1 MVEKIKKTT
10 LGLAERL
17 GFAAISIADNLRS
30 SYLNTFMLFFCT
42 NVLGC
47 RPGIISTLLSVSTVW
62 DAINDPMIASYAD
75 NHPNRN
81 GDRSRQYLFASIP
94 GGIILVLLF
103 SHLFHNPT
111 ASTIFVFVLFLISS
125 VFTTFHRLPFY
136 AMMILVSPEEEDRI
150 SVSKF
155 HFFGTAIGVA
165 LGSVI
170 MWPLVRLVGGVDAA
184 GNVANPDKGFL
195 AGAVIVAAAIIA
207 LSLYH
212 YFTSKERI
220 RPQKVEKTP
229 MIKAIRI
236 LFKKARFRRNVIL
249 DFLRSTI
256 ITATTGYGL
265 YYATYV
271 LGKPGMLTLLSAV
284 YLFSSM
290 LFLPFVGR
298 IIRKL
303 GIRKSLI
310 VSAVILIAA
319 EVVFV
324 IMPKTLIGGI
334 AVVFA
339 CGVSTSLINVALS
352 LNRARIADEV
362 EEAEGRRVDS
372 MVSNVNGL
380 AVKCGASLIGLVFG
394 WILEFT
400 HYDGSLSVQPDS
412 AVKGIIFIMG
422 WMVIIC
428 CAGLILAAPKE
439 EPAKIAGASAGT
451 EGE

>member
-47 RPGIISTLLSVSTVW
+47 RPGIIATLMSIVTVW

-103 SHLFHNPT
+103 SHLFQNPT
-111 ASTIFVFVLFLISS
+111 ASTVFVFVLYLTLS

-165 LGSVI
+165 LGSVV

-229 MIKAIRI
+229 MIEAIKI

-310 VSAVILIAA
+310 VSAIILIAA

-324 IMPKTLIGGI
+324 IMPKTLTGGI

-339 CGVSTSLINVALS
+339 CGISTSLINVALS

-439 EPAKIAGASAGT
+439 EPAKIAEAAAGT

>member
-47 RPGIISTLLSVSTVW
+47 RPGIISTLMSVVTVW

-103 SHLFHNPT
+103 SHLFHNPV
-111 ASTIFVFVLFLISS
+111 ASTVFVFVLYLMFS

-165 LGSVI
+165 LGSVV

-229 MIKAIRI
+229 MIEAIKI

-339 CGVSTSLINVALS
+339 CGISTSLINVALS

-439 EPAKIAGASAGT
+439 EPAKIAEAAAGT

>member
-1 MVEKIKKTT
+1 MKEKVTKTT
-10 LGLAERL
+10 LSLKERL
-17 GFAAISIADNLRS
+17 GFSAISIADNLRS
-30 SYLNTFMLFFCT
+30 SYLSTFMLFFCT

-47 RPGIISTLLSVSTVW
+47 RPGIIATLMSIVTVW
-62 DAINDPMIASYAD
+62 DAVNDPMIASYAD

-94 GGIILVLLF
+94 LGIVLVLLF
-103 SHLFHNPT
+103 SHLFRNPT
-111 ASTIFVFVLFLISS
+111 ASTIFVFVLYLLFS
-125 VFTTFHRLPFY
+125 VFGTFHRLPFY
-136 AMMILVSPEEEDRI
+136 AMMILVSPEEEDRL

-165 LGSVI
+165 LGSVL

-184 GNVANPDKGFL
+184 GNVLNPDKGFFT
-195 AGAVIVAAAIIA
+195 GAVIVAAIVIA

-212 YFTSKERI
+212 YFTTKERV
-220 RPQKVEKTP
+220 RPQKVEKTS
-229 MIKAIRI
+229 MIEAIKI
-236 LFKKARFRRNVIL
+236 LFKRAAFRRNVIL

-271 LGKPGMLTLLSAV
+271 LGKPGMLTLLSAI

-290 LFLPFVGR
+290 LFLPFVSR

-310 VSAVILIAA
+310 LSAIILIAA
-319 EVVFV
+319 EAVFV
-324 IMPKTLIGGI
+324 IMPKTLIGGV

-339 CGVSTSLINVALS
+339 CGISTSLINVALS
-352 LNRARIADEV
+352 LNRAHIADEV
-362 EEAEGRRVDS
+362 EDSEGRRVDS
-372 MVSNVNGL
+372 MVSNVNGF
-380 AVKCGASLIGLVFG
+380 AIKCGASLIGLLFG

-400 HYDGSLSVQPDS
+400 HYDGSLSVQPES
-412 AVKGIIFIMG
+412 AIKGIIFIMG

-428 CAGLILAAPKE
+428 CAGLILAAPKD
-439 EPAKIAGASAGT
+439 EPAKITEAAAP

>member
-1 MVEKIKKTT
+1 MKEKAKKTS
-10 LGLAERL
+10 LSLAERL
-17 GFAAISIADNLRS
+17 GYAAISIADNLRS

-47 RPGIISTLLSVSTVW
+47 RPGIIATLMSIATVW
-62 DAINDPMIASYAD
+62 DAVNDPMIASYAD

-94 GGIILVLLF
+94 AGIILALLF
-103 SHLFHNPT
+103 SHLFPNP
-111 ASTIFVFVLFLISS
+111 AVSTVFIFVLYLFLS
-125 VFTTFHRLPFY
+125 VCTTFHRLPFY
-136 AMMILVSPEEEDRI
+136 AMMILVSPEEEDRL
-150 SVSKF
+150 SVSKY

-165 LGSVI
+165 LGSVV
-170 MWPLVRLVGGVDAA
+170 MWPLVRLVGGVDAS
-184 GNVANPDKGFL
+184 GNVANPDKGFFT
-195 AGAVIVAAAIIA
+195 GAVIVAVVIIV

-212 YFTSKERI
+212 YFTTKERV
-220 RPQKVEKTP
+220 RPQNVEKTS
-229 MIKAIRI
+229 MLEAIKI
-236 LFKKARFRRNVIL
+236 LFKRANFRRNVIL

-271 LGKPGMLTLLSAV
+271 LGKPGMLTLLSAI

-290 LFLPFVGR
+290 LFVPFVGR
-298 IIRKL
+298 IIRRL

-310 VSAVILIAA
+310 LSAVILIAA
-319 EVVFV
+319 ELVFV

-339 CGVSTSLINVALS
+339 CGISTSLINVALS
-352 LNRARIADEV
+352 LNRAHIADEV
-362 EEAEGRRVDS
+362 EVSEGRRVDS
-372 MVSNVNGL
+372 MVSNVNGF
-380 AVKCGASLIGLVFG
+380 AVKCGASLVGLLFG
-394 WILEFT
+394 WILEFS

-412 AVKGIIFIMG
+412 AIKGIIFIMG

-428 CAGLILAAPKE
+428 CAGLILAAPKD
-439 EPAKIAGASAGT
+439 EPAKIAEAT

>member
-1 MVEKIKKTT
+1 MEKNPGKTT
-10 LGLAERL
+10 IRFPEKLGY
-17 GFAAISIADNLRS
+17 AAISLADNLRS
-30 SYLNTFMLFFCT
+30 SYQSTFMLFFCT

-47 RPGIISTLLSVSTVW
+47 RPGIIGTLISICTVW

-94 GGIILVLLF
+94 LGILLVLMF
-103 SHLFHNPT
+103 SHVFQNPI
-111 ASTIFVFVLFLISS
+111 ASTIFFFVVMLLFS
-125 VFTTFHRLPFY
+125 VSTTFHRLPFY
-136 AMMILVSPEEEDRI
+136 AMMILVSPEEEDRL

-165 LGSVI
+165 LGSVL
-170 MWPLVRLVGGVDAA
+170 MWPLIRLIGGVDAA
-184 GNVANPDKGFL
+184 GNVLDPDKGFFI
-195 AGAVIVAAAIIA
+195 GAAIVAAVIIG
-207 LSLYH
+207 LSMYH
-212 YFTSKERI
+212 YFTTKERV
-220 RPQKVEKTP
+220 RPQNVEKTP
-229 MIKAIRI
+229 ILQAIKI
-236 LFKKARFRRNVIL
+236 LFKKDKFRRNVIM

-256 ITATTGYGL
+256 ITATMSYGL
-265 YYATYV
+265 YYASYV
-271 LGKPGMLTLLSAV
+271 LGQPGKLTMLSAI

-290 LFLPFVGR
+290 LFLPFVSR

-310 VSAVILIAA
+310 LSAIILIAA
-319 EVVFV
+319 ELVFV

-339 CGVSTSLINVALS
+339 CGISTSLINVALS
-352 LNRARIADEV
+352 LNRAHIADEV

-372 MVSNVNGL
+372 MVSNVNGF
-380 AVKCGASLIGLVFG
+380 AVKCGAALVGLLFG

-428 CAGLILAAPKE
+428 SVVMILAAPKE
-439 EPAKIAGASAGT
+439 ESAKLAEAPAET

>member
-339 CGVSTSLINVALS
+339 CGISTSLINVALS